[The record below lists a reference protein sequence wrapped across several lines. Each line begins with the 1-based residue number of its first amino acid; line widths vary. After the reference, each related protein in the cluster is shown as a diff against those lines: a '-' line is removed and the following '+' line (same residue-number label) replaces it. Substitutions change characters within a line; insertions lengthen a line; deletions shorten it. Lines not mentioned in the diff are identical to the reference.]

1 MKQVIIT
8 GITQLGGQDYIL
20 VHTVTTDTYESKTY
34 KAPLRDYGFLQL
46 CMTCG
51 IIIGL

>member
-1 MKQVIIT
+1 MKKVIIT

-20 VHTVTTDTYESKTY
+20 VHTVTTDTYEAKTY
-34 KAPLRDYGFLQL
+34 KTPLRDYPFLQL

-51 IIIGL
+51 IIIEL